1 MLYHWHYQIN
11 QCWLQFIQSQETS
24 SDWLEMNEERSSTD
38 QEESQSSWTT
48 WKNYHLWLAL
58 HRFADQD
65 ADIRQTESLSTS
77 NEHDIKAQNI
87 SS

>member
-11 QCWLQFIQSQETS
+11 QCWLQFTQSQETS
-24 SDWLEMNEERSSTD
+24 SDWFKMNEKRLSTD

-48 WKNYHLWLAL
+48 WEDYHLWLAL
-58 HRFADQD
+58 CRFADRD
-65 ADIRQTESLSTS
+65 ADIRQTESLSAF
-77 NEHDIKAQNI
+77 NEHDIEVQNI